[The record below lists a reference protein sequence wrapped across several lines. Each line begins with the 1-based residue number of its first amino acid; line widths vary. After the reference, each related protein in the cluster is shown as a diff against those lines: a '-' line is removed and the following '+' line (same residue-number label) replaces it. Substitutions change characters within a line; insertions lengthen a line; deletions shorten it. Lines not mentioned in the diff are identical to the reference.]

1 MLTNQE
7 IWQNQLQWNNMI
19 TTENF
24 KIDKIQDLTSD
35 YVEVELKKINVE
47 PLRWAIVDDGDTFWV
62 VSASYEK

>member
-1 MLTNQE
+1 
-7 IWQNQLQWNNMI
+7 MI

-24 KIDKIQDLTSD
+24 RIDKIQDLTSD

-47 PLRWAIVDDGDTFWV
+47 PLRWAIVDESDTFWV